1 MMAPAGGIILYI
13 CCPTTSQA
21 INCSRRTPWPSLLDR
36 GAARSAKEGNGVYLQ
51 VLEGNV

>member
-21 INCSRRTPWPSLLDR
+21 RNCVRRTPWPSLLNR
-36 GAARSAKEGNGVYLQ
+36 SAARGAKEGNGVYLQ
-51 VLEGNV
+51 VLEENV